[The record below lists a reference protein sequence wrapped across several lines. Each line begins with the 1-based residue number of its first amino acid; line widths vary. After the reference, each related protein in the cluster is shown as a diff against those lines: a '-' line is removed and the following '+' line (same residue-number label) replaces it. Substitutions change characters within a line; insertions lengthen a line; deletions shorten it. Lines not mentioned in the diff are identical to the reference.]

1 MARDNTIK
9 VKLDGNELARLDEL
23 RPTGSPMPLAARSAG
38 QPWRPSGAPGS
49 TARTPAAY
57 GLPRSR

>member
-23 RPTGSPMPLAARSAG
+23 RPRH
-38 QPWRPSGAPGS
+38 
-49 TARTPAAY
+49 
-57 GLPRSR
+57 LPRTGFRGRAKRRSLRRLARP